1 MITVERIL
9 KLILVA
15 FFLLLLILQFLSF
28 PGQFRYM
35 AEQEPEN
42 SQWRWP
48 LTIWVLFIILAI
60 EICVVSLWMIVNSLS
75 QRGPLKAQLRWVN
88 ISIYSLVFIWISIFL
103 AWVALI
109 SVADDPGLPVVVT
122 VVLTAITALIVLTLF
137 FRKLI
142 LQRIEPR

>member
-1 MITVERIL
+1 
-9 KLILVA
+9 
-15 FFLLLLILQFLSF
+15 
-28 PGQFRYM
+28 M

-48 LTIWVLFIILAI
+48 LTIWVFFIILAI
-60 EICVVSLWMIVNSLS
+60 EICVVCLWMIVNSLS
-75 QRGPLKAQLRWVN
+75 QRGPLKAQLLWVN
-88 ISIYSLVFIWISIFL
+88 ISIYALVFIWISIFL

-122 VVLTAITALIVLTLF
+122 VVLTAFTALIALTLF

-142 LQRIEPR
+142 SKRIEPR